1 MAASLLHALLPL
13 ALALATTNADLWCH
27 REELQPFPSALDH
40 VGEMGALSAEG
51 LQTIINEAFYRV
63 SCDAQD
69 LGEFNCTNV
78 SKI

>member
-1 MAASLLHALLPL
+1 MAASLLRMLLPL
-13 ALALATTNADLWCH
+13 ALALATTSADLWCH
-27 REELQPFPSALDH
+27 HEELQPFQSALDH
-40 VGEMGALSAEG
+40 VGETGVMSAEG

-63 SCDAQD
+63 SCDAQN